1 MPLKRYYPIVKNLTL
16 AYYCNS
22 IKSVNLFNDFYEIMN
37 NVKKLFS
44 IRDMENLSGIKAHTI
59 RIWEKRYNLF
69 SPERTSTNIRTY
81 SLQSLQKLLNITLLY
96 HNGYKISKI
105 AKLPESEIPVIV
117 RGIVAKNSEK
127 SHAINAFKL
136 SMINFDQTLFFNT
149 YNSLLAERSF
159 KDIFNDV
166 FIPLLNELGLL
177 WQTDTISPSHEHF
190 ITNLIK
196 QKIYINTEKLQIIE
210 PTRKDKVFVLFLPEN
225 EIHELGLLYLNY
237 EIILKG
243 YKSIYLGQTMPI
255 ESLVDLLKY
264 YNNIHFV
271 SYFTVSPNKDEI
283 AKYIKSFTEN
293 LNEAGNSH
301 LWLLGHQTQHIDKET
316 LPNSIKTFGSIEK
329 LTNIIA

>member
-1 MPLKRYYPIVKNLTL
+1 
-16 AYYCNS
+16 
-22 IKSVNLFNDFYEIMN
+22 MN
-37 NVKKLFS
+37 NVKKSFS

-69 SPERTSTNIRTY
+69 SPERTVTNIRTY
-81 SLQSLQKLLNITLLY
+81 SLKSLQKLLNIVLLY

-105 AKLPESEIPVIV
+105 AKIPESEIPVLV
-117 RGIVAKNSEK
+117 REIVAKNSEK

-136 SMINFDQTLFFNT
+136 SMINFDQALFFNT

-159 KDIFNDV
+159 REIFIEV

-225 EIHELGLLYLNY
+225 EIHELGLLFLNY
-237 EIILKG
+237 EINLKG
-243 YKSIYLGQTMPI
+243 YKAIYLGQTMPI
-255 ESLVDLLKY
+255 ENLVDIIKY
-264 YNNIHFV
+264 YENVHFV
-271 SYFTVSPNKDEI
+271 SYFTVSPTKDEI
-283 AKYIKSFTEN
+283 EKYIEN
-293 LNEAGNSH
+293 FEKDVNSLGNSK
-301 LWLLGHQTQHIDKET
+301 LWILGHQVQHLLNED
-316 LPNSIKTFGSIEK
+316 LPESIRTFNSIERLMSHM
-329 LTNIIA
+329 